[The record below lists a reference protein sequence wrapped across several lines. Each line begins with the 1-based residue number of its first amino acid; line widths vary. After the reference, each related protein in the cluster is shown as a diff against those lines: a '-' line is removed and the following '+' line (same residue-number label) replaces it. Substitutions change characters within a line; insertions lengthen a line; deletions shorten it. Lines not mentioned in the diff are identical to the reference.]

1 MKKNIISS
9 SYLSLVLSLLIIT
22 LEAILTN
29 EQISIEGLDMRK
41 TYVFVS
47 YFIHLPL
54 FVINLIVTLKV
65 FLFYYKNKFQNTLK
79 YFYLVIPSLIFYVFC
94 LFYLTNGIVKLALG
108 N

>member
-1 MKKNIISS
+1 
-9 SYLSLVLSLLIIT
+9 SYLSFVLFLFIIT

-29 EQISIEGLDMRK
+29 KQFLIEGLNMRK

-65 FLFYYKNKFQNTLK
+65 FLFFYKNKFQITLK

-94 LFYLTNGIVKLALG
+94 LFYLIYGIVKLAVG